1 MSLAKGALAAAG
13 LLAFALLLFWSQ
25 KDTRHHVPVGQ
36 HADALAPLSAQL
48 HSLTQLVE
56 THARDA
62 TLQSATESLRSSSH
76 TKDVLAELAH
86 IRALLQNLSV
96 AASSA
101 ASAASRIERKP
112 ASAAGSAAPA
122 LEPERVDP
130 ATRPRCVLLS
140 ALH

>member
-36 HADALAPLSAQL
+36 HQADALAPLSAQL

-62 TLQSATESLRSSSH
+62 TLQSATESLRSSSQ

-101 ASAASRIERKP
+101 ASAASARIERKP
-112 ASAAGSAAPA
+112 SAAGSAAPA

-130 ATRPRCVLLS
+130 ATRPRCVRES
-140 ALH
+140 R